1 MKVVI
6 NRCFG
11 GFGLSDEAHR
21 ELGSE
26 FEESD
31 FALAGG
37 GYWTLTGDLAEFD
50 NWSMDMKFRTH
61 PRLVDVVERLGHRA
75 NGRFADLGIVE
86 IPDDAINPRIDEYD
100 GNESVT
106 EGREWR

>member
-1 MKVVI
+1 MQ
-6 NRCFG
+6 
-11 GFGLSDEAHR
+11 
-21 ELGSE
+21 
-26 FEESD
+26 
-31 FALAGG
+31 ALQLDTQSALEGPLRPLLADAVSRIS
-37 GYWTLTGDLAEFD
+37 TDPDLAEFD